1 MAYTKLMQGA
11 TGAAE
16 VRDLVA
22 AVRDETARRLLE
34 AVDDDRPAV
43 RTAVRGWLGY
53 MDAACLDWVEHR
65 DLEREELRNL
75 LLGSLG
81 GALMA
86 AGAKL
91 PA

>member
-1 MAYTKLMQGA
+1 M
-11 TGAAE
+11 
-16 VRDLVA
+16 RD
-22 AVRDETARRLLE
+22 DTARRLLE
-34 AVDDDRPAV
+34 AVDARPAAAV

-65 DLEREELRNL
+65 DMEREELRDL